1 MIEIVVKEDSKF
13 TKEGGYVIYYVE
25 KEEHRE
31 DLIRAKLL
39 NPKLNFEF
47 LNPVQTVF
55 YKFYEKGSALVATP
69 TSSGK
74 TICALHF
81 IQKHSGFKVYTV
93 PTKALANE
101 IYSFLKKIFKD
112 VDLRTGDVIE
122 EAYEIKSDLVV
133 CTYESLL
140 LSIRNGGWGY
150 NAIAIVIDE
159 IHFVFSN
166 RGSAIEEIVA
176 FMKMK
181 EDVDILGLSA
191 TLPMYMDIAKWIGA
205 KLVIKSNFRPVKLI
219 TTKQQIKL

>member
-1 MIEIVVKEDSKF
+1 MKEIIVKEESKF
-13 TKEGGYVIYYVE
+13 TKEGGYVVYVE
-25 KEEHRE
+25 NGKEYKE
-31 DLIRAKLL
+31 DLISAELL
-39 NPKLNFEF
+39 NPKLNFKF

-55 YKFYEKGSALVATP
+55 YKFYENKSALVATP

-81 IQKHSGFKVYTV
+81 IQKHIGLKVYTV
-93 PTKALANE
+93 PTKSLANE
-101 IYSFLKKIFKD
+101 IYNFFKKIFIN

-122 EAYEIKSDLVV
+122 EAYEIRSDLVV

-150 NAIAIVIDE
+150 NASAIVIDE
-159 IHFVFSN
+159 IHFIFSN

-176 FMKMK
+176 FLKMK
-181 EDVDILGLSA
+181 DKADILGLSA
-191 TLPMYMDIAKWIGA
+191 TLPMYMEIARWIEA

-219 TTKQQIKL
+219 INTQQIKL